1 MRRAAGQRGA
11 QELSSTSDS
20 DDEGEEHDN
29 AASRGEKGKG
39 EKGKGEKGKANT
51 AQAGKR
57 KGRSET
63 EGHEPPADPPAK
75 KRCKSRQSV
84 VIDSDE
90 DATKKSRYKPVS
102 TSSLHTSWDSS
113 ILDLIRKEFQ
123 LAVMARDGFPAKV
136 SSLDRTKN
144 LMQLIASAKKVLEQ
158 KMYAKFKGQVD
169 AAYQDTTKE

>member
-1 MRRAAGQRGA
+1 MATQGNGSEGA
-11 QELSSTSDS
+11 TVATDS
-20 DDEGEEHDN
+20 DGEGTNEEHDN
-29 AASRGEKGKG
+29 AASRG

-63 EGHEPPADPPAK
+63 EGQEPPADPPVK
-75 KRCKSRQSV
+75 KRRKSRQSV

-123 LAVMARDGFPAKV
+123 LALVARDGFPAKV
-136 SSLDRTKN
+136 ASLDRTKN
-144 LMQLIASAKKVLEQ
+144 LKQLIASAKKVLDQ
-158 KMYAKFKGQVD
+158 KMYSKFKGQVD